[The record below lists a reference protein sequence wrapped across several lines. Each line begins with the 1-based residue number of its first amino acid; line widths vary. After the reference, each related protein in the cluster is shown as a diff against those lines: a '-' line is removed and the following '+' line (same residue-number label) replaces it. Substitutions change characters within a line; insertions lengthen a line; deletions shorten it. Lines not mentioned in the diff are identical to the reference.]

1 VVIEQAFFHLPE
13 ILHGSGYSLQ
23 EYEAGIVGALSL
35 SVLQVLNGRNATN
48 PISYL
53 HHEKLYRD
61 KGVYTGAYGPRYL
74 RADLRVKANG
84 LKTGNSRLAQYGW
97 RHYNWLEAK
106 FLRGQSASGTKH
118 SGNKPAHAASFIADL
133 LRLSILVPE
142 KGSHSSNG
150 RYFLHVYD
158 SDPTWYL
165 TYRKRPWMRLLC
177 QPGRQTITLKNLDQE
192 PKTVTKLLGNF
203 PDLELELNIANYT
216 IDPLDSSMT
225 SCFWMYL
232 TRIDKIKARLNGYEF
247 EVLGNREIHLRPPTA
262 LDELSKFVAESINIK
277 PASSDTLP
285 ATDDEIGATDDG
297 DEDDDITQ
305 PSAEQAP

>member
-1 VVIEQAFFHLPE
+1 MLIEQAFFHLPE

-61 KGVYTGAYGPRYL
+61 KGVYTGANGPRYL
-74 RADLRVKANG
+74 RADLRVKANR
-84 LKTGNSRLAQYGW
+84 LKTGNNRLAQYGW

-118 SGNKPAHAASFIADL
+118 SGSKPAHAASFIADL

-203 PDLELELNIANYT
+203 PDLELELNIVNYT

-232 TRIDKIKARLNGYEF
+232 TRIDKIKTRLNGYEF
-247 EVLGNREIHLRPPTA
+247 EVLGNREINLRPPTA

-285 ATDDEIGATDDG
+285 ATDDEIGATDEG